1 MTESTSPYP
10 PIETILLARGWRG
23 MDRLA
28 RHLPPVYVALA
39 AAALWDHRAR
49 VLITTGFYV
58 NGHPETDGP
67 PGAFFLGRALAQCGG
82 AVGFVADAEPLRLL
96 EALAGNGGWWPDRS
110 RRYDVAGAP
119 PVQTAE
125 LKPPT
130 ADLVHP
136 PDFIEFPITGAAES
150 HAIAVQIL
158 AQWQPT
164 AVVAIERCGRT
175 ASGRYLNMRE
185 GDITP
190 WTAQVDDLLTAA
202 GVLTIGIGDG
212 GNEIGMGT
220 LAAPIQAELGRAE
233 PALTPAD
240 HLIVATT
247 SNWGAYGLLAY
258 LSRHAGRDLLPT
270 SDEER
275 AALHLLD
282 AHGATSAGTIPP
294 PHVDGYSLDVDH
306 EVLEALRAAIGG

>member
-1 MTESTSPYP
+1 MIESSRTYP

-28 RHLPPVYVALA
+28 RHLSADYAAQA
-39 AAALWDHRAR
+39 AAALWDRRAR

-58 NGHPETDGP
+58 NGHQETDGP
-67 PGAFFLGRALAQCGG
+67 PGAFFLGRALAQCG
-82 AVGFVADAEPLRLL
+82 AVVGFVADPAPLALL
-96 EALAGNGGWWPDRS
+96 EALAEDGGWWRDRS
-110 RRYDVAGAP
+110 ERFDVPGAK

-130 ADLVHP
+130 AELVHP

-150 HAIAVQIL
+150 RIIAAQI
-158 AQWQPT
+158 AADWQPT
-164 AVVAIERCGRT
+164 AVIAIERCGRT

-190 WTAQVDDLLTAA
+190 WTAQVDDLLATP

-220 LAAPIQAELGRAE
+220 LAAQIQAELGRAE
-233 PALTPAD
+233 PAITPAA
-240 HLIVATT
+240 HLIVATV

-270 SDEER
+270 ADEEW
-275 AALHLLD
+275 AALHLLH

-294 PHVDGYSLDVDH
+294 PHVDGYSLEIDRA
-306 EVLEALRAAIGG
+306 VLEALRAAIGG